1 MYEYEYTMRETNI
14 SSDELKS
21 LLLLEAQFLPTR
33 KELMA
38 FLKKAKPVEK
48 LSSLEAYVE
57 LEYLTKICLHHQ
69 KWYYRLSDP
78 RIEDRLY
85 DQLENRTKN
94 ILDIHPQH
102 DNPKHPMNFVGY

>member
-1 MYEYEYTMRETNI
+1 MYEYESTMREIDI
-14 SSDELKS
+14 SSAELKR

-33 KELMA
+33 NKLMV

-57 LEYLTKICLHHQ
+57 LDYLTKICLHHQ

-78 RIEDRLY
+78 QIEDWIY
-85 DQLENRTKN
+85 DQLENRAKN
-94 ILDIHPQH
+94 ILDIHPQC
-102 DNPKHPMNFVGY
+102 DNPKHPMNLVGC